1 MVSDVSPSQSAGGG
15 ERMLWEQARRLAAR
29 GHDVRVVSRADPDAS
44 ATVHLERERVRIH
57 QFPVERRS
65 VARFITSSI
74 LAARRATA
82 EELGRQTA
90 DALHVHQPLA
100 GYGASTAS
108 IRRRRSS
115 TARAGG

>member
-29 GHDVRVVSRADPDAS
+29 GHDVRVVSRADPDAT

-90 DALHVHQPLA
+90 DAMHVHQPLA
-100 GYGASTAS
+100 GTVFPVTKLECV
-108 IRRRRSS
+108 RSC
-115 TARAGG
+115 TQAGR